1 MVDASLIE
9 SLHDQDWI
17 RLEKSFL
24 SDDGDKTDFSV
35 VLTGLRLPIIKPSMA
50 YLLVVLL
57 SVVVVL
63 LMVVRRVVVVA
74 VVIDVIGDVVEL
86 VLFSKTDRFALETK
100 GLCGFSKSG
109 PNISWNGSGSDTVT
123 LLLPIITEGDSSS

>member
-1 MVDASLIE
+1 MVDASLSE

-63 LMVVRRVVVVA
+63 LMVVRLVVVFA
-74 VVIDVIGDVVEL
+74 VVVIDVVEL